1 MKKITILA
9 LDNSLSSS
17 ITGTM
22 DIFSQAGL
30 TWNTITGIEPR
41 PFFEVEVVSREGRPV
56 NCLNRLKIN
65 SHGPA
70 EEVEKTDVIILS
82 SIFDFS
88 TLDSDKALL
97 PWLKHHHENGTT
109 IAAICTGSF
118 FLARTGL
125 LDGKTATTHWGFANE
140 FKSMY
145 PGIHLLPRKLITDE
159 GSLLCSGACNS
170 HIDLS
175 VYLIERYCGNRT
187 AVECSKTMIHDYGR
201 DSQAPYAVFRRSRD
215 HHDKDIAAIQ
225 EFMEKNLEKPY
236 QPETLANS
244 FGMSRRT
251 FERRFKNATGHTPLY
266 YLHQIRVENV
276 KLHLETSNR
285 SFDEIAYQ
293 TGYEDSGFL
302 RKVFKKHTGLLP
314 SEYRGR
320 FQR

>member
-30 TWNTITGIEPR
+30 TWNFINGIKPK
-41 PFFEVEVVSREGRPV
+41 PFFQVEIVSREGRPV
-56 NCLNRLKIN
+56 NCLNQLKIQ

-70 EEVEKTDVIILS
+70 EDVKKTDVIIIS
-82 SIFDFS
+82 SFFNFS
-88 TLDSDKALL
+88 TLDSDKSLL
-97 PWLKHHHENGTT
+97 QWLNHHHENGTT

-118 FLARTGL
+118 FLAKTGL
-125 LDGKTATTHWGFANE
+125 LDGKTATTHWGFANT

-145 PGIHLLPRKLITDE
+145 PEIHLLPRNLITDE

-170 HIDLS
+170 YIDLS

-187 AVECSKTMIHDYGR
+187 AVECSKALIHDFGR
-201 DSQAPYAVFRRSRD
+201 DSQAPYVVFHRSINHR
-215 HHDKDIAAIQ
+215 DKDIAAVQ

-236 QPETLANS
+236 QPETLANR

-251 FERRFKNATGHTPLY
+251 FERRFKNATGHTPLN
-266 YLHQIRVENV
+266 YLQQIRVE
-276 KLHLETSNR
+276 KAKHQLETSTY
-285 SFDEIAYQ
+285 SFDEIAYK
-293 TGYEDSGFL
+293 TGYEDSGFF
-302 RKVFKKHTGLLP
+302 RKIFKKYTGLLP
-314 SEYRGR
+314 NQYRSR